1 MKNDLLN
8 TNILRAYYVQGKLMS
23 YKTPVKKPSPVMRY
37 VVIAVLLLMALG
49 SRGQDKVTLEY
60 SKPMFPH
67 IDTTKFR
74 ADPAFSGR
82 YYVVGSPK
90 YTLFTQP
97 SEYKTIFRCN
107 LDDLGFIK
115 STTPKTLELT
125 HQFFMQPVDTVIIGN
140 RIYTLKKH

>member
-1 MKNDLLN
+1 MTAKIFAAKHAQAQLLSH
-8 TNILRAYYVQGKLMS
+8 KF
-23 YKTPVKKPSPVMRY
+23 KTEKPSPVMRY
-37 VVIAVLLLMALG
+37 VVIGLMLLMALS

-60 SKPMFPH
+60 SKPMSPH

-140 RIYTLKKH
+140 RIYTLKNK

>member
-1 MKNDLLN
+1 MKTQLDKHLFLASHAQAQ
-8 TNILRAYYVQGKLMS
+8 LFSHK
-23 YKTPVKKPSPVMRY
+23 YKTKKPSPVMRY
-37 VVIAVLLLMALG
+37 VVIAVLLLMVFS

-140 RIYTLKKH
+140 RIYTLKKD